1 MLRQAKL
8 TLSAVANVG
17 LVVFLVL
24 VIIFGVRC
32 GERRTESLLDCKR
45 LLEESVNRRTLL
57 LAVVLVPGSA
67 VVVGLLSLLRRVV
80 RTTPSHFGCVLGS
93 TSVAD
98 TRSTGNSQTCVTI
111 ESSAKNGEAMNTENK
126 G

>member
-8 TLSAVANVG
+8 TLSAVANVE

-24 VIIFGVRC
+24 VILFGVKC
-32 GERRTESLLDCKR
+32 GKRRTESLLGCR
-45 LLEESVNRRTLL
+45 WLLEESVNRRTLL

-67 VVVGLLSLLRRVV
+67 VVVGLLGLLRRVV

-98 TRSTGNSQTCVTI
+98 TRSIGNSVTI
-111 ESSAKNGEAMNTENK
+111 ESSAKKKGEAMNTEKK